1 MKNIPTLPNNPRTT
15 TLSACKRSDS
25 SDSLPVATIWPT
37 VTVRP
42 ATLEEIPTITALLRE
57 QADYFEQNYD
67 LRRCIVFVAEYG
79 GDIVGFTAARLQW
92 QVEPLLLTK
101 QFTRN
106 GPHFARQ
113 KAAYLL
119 IRELDCWLRDPKK
132 NTTGIHYYFCHIRD
146 KTMQK
151 LAVSFGMTRVYFGK
165 FFGKDL

>member
-1 MKNIPTLPNNPRTT
+1 VSATAPSTHLVWPR
-15 TLSACKRSDS
+15 
-25 SDSLPVATIWPT
+25 

-42 ATLEEIPTITALLRE
+42 ATLDEIPKIRALLLE
-57 QADYFEQNYD
+57 QADYFEHNYD
-67 LRRCIVFVAEYG
+67 LRRCIVFVAEFG

-92 QVEPLLLTK
+92 QVEPLLLTN
-101 QFTRN
+101 QFKRN
-106 GPHFARQ
+106 GPLFAQQ
-113 KAAYLL
+113 KATYLL
-119 IRELDCWLRDPKK
+119 IRELDGWLRDPKK